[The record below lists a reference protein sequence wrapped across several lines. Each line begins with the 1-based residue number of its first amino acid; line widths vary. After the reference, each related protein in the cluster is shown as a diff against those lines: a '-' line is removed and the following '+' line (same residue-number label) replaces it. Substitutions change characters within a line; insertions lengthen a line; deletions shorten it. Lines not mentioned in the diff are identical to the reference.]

1 MHLALKEKH
10 NMETFYQ
17 LLALIGAAM
26 IVWMLYRTIKGRP
39 QLFSRENLSKSF
51 FSMGVLGLILIGV
64 VTLLIV
70 FVRST

>member
-1 MHLALKEKH
+1 
-10 NMETFYQ
+10 METFYQ